1 MYNEAV
7 RGHAAVALA
16 ALAAA
21 SAAASDLRA
30 PSVTALSVTNGG
42 APYAGDRP
50 ALATISPNGDGYRDR
65 AVIRFR
71 IDESATVTVVVAA
84 IGYGAR
90 KVFDRTLRLS
100 RGLHAVEWRP
110 RSWLPPR
117 TYVVRVTARD
127 RYGNV
132 RRYGY
137 ARPLETPVIRVLG
150 IDAAFVRDSYR
161 ANSAAELA
169 LETDETALT
178 LQLFRVGDDR
188 IETHA
193 NKPMNGRAVTEPQQL
208 VRSDRRDGPRRLR
221 VWVGDWPSGLYF
233 AQLTGPDGRSGYAPF
248 VVRPRR
254 LGEQR
259 VAVVLPTYTWQAYN
273 FRDRNGDGFG
283 DTWYA
288 GETHRT
294 LLGRAYLDRGVP
306 PFFRKYDLNFL
317 EWRTREIR
325 AGKDRGA
332 DFLTDSDLASVRD
345 AATLARAYDLLVF
358 PGHHEYVTRR
368 EYRLVR
374 GFRNRGGNLVF
385 LSANNFFWRVDRRGR
400 TLTRVAKWR
409 ALGRPEA
416 ELLGVQYLASD
427 RGGRRAPF
435 VVRAGRRAR
444 WLFEGTGLE
453 AGSTFGSFGIEIDHK
468 TARSPRGTIVLA
480 EIPDLY
486 GRGKTA
492 QMTYY
497 ETRGGAKVFAAGAF
511 TLSGYAR
518 YEPVSTLLDNL
529 WERLAR
535 P

>member
-1 MYNEAV
+1 V
-7 RGHAAVALA
+7 RALAAVALA
-16 ALAAA
+16 ALAVAP
-21 SAAASDLRA
+21 AAASDLRA
-30 PSVTALSVTNGG
+30 PSVTDLSVTNGG

-50 ALATISPNGDGYRDR
+50 AFATITPNGDGYRDR

-71 IDESATVTVVVAA
+71 LNESATVTVVVAA
-84 IGYGAR
+84 IDYRAR

-100 RGLHAVEWRP
+100 RGLHVVEWRP

-117 TYVVRVTARD
+117 TYGVRVTARD
-127 RYGNV
+127 RHGNV

-137 ARPLETPVIRVLG
+137 ARPLRTPVIRVLG
-150 IDAAFVRDSYR
+150 IDAAFARESYPPS
-161 ANSAAELA
+161 SAAELA

-178 LQLFRVGDDR
+178 LQLFRVGDER
-188 IETHA
+188 IATHA
-193 NKPMNGRAVTEPQQL
+193 NDPMSGAAVMEPQRL
-208 VRSDRRDGPRRLR
+208 VRSDRRNRPRRLR
-221 VWVGDWPSGLYF
+221 VWVGDWPSGLYI
-233 AQLTGPDGRSGYAPF
+233 AQLTGSDGRSGYAPF

-254 LGEQR
+254 LGEHR

-273 FRDRNGDGFG
+273 FRDGNGDGFG

-288 GETHRT
+288 GETNRT

-306 PFFRKYDLNFL
+306 PFFRRYDLNFL
-317 EWRTREIR
+317 LWRAREIR

-332 DFLTDSDLASVRD
+332 DFLADSDLAGVRD
-345 AATLARAYDLLVF
+345 AAALARAYDLLVF

-374 GFRNRGGNLVF
+374 GFRNRGGNLMF

-400 TLTRVAKWR
+400 TLTRVAEWR
-409 ALGRPEA
+409 DLGRPEA

-435 VVRAGRRAR
+435 VVRAGGRAR

-453 AGSTFGSFGIEIDHK
+453 TGSTFGSFGIEIDHR
-468 TARSPRGTIVLA
+468 TARSPRRTIVLA
-480 EIPDLY
+480 EISNLF

-497 ETRGGAKVFAAGAF
+497 ETRSSAKVFAAGAF
-511 TLSGYAR
+511 TLSGYAL
-518 YEPVSTLLDNL
+518 YQPVSTMLDNL
-529 WERLAR
+529 WARLAR